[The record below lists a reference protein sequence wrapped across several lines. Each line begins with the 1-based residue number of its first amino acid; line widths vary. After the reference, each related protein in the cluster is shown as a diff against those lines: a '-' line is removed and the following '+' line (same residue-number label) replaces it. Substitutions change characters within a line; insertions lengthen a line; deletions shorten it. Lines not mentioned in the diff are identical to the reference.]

1 MRIGVVA
8 VGSSGEE
15 TQKQVEISPTESI
28 GDLYKKVAQALEKRP
43 QDFKLTY
50 NEKPLTDKD
59 QKISTLG
66 MKEGDTVYASI
77 VAEGGALK
85 NAIKRLMDLPSYFF
99 KKETYEQLSHFQF
112 SGQAQ
117 ESVIIAP
124 KSEIEWLNMEYA
136 KILRHQPAVRAIDLR
151 HYFFDFKAS
160 AGPYQGLPFRLHMY
174 IVSPYDPPIIYC
186 ENPYNH
192 PNFHYNG
199 ALCIR
204 SPWNPF
210 GSIWEYLER
219 VKFVVNKP
227 NYNSLAR

>member
-99 KKETYEQLSHFQF
+99 
-112 SGQAQ
+112 
-117 ESVIIAP
+117 
-124 KSEIEWLNMEYA
+124 
-136 KILRHQPAVRAIDLR
+136 
-151 HYFFDFKAS
+151 
-160 AGPYQGLPFRLHMY
+160 
-174 IVSPYDPPIIYC
+174 
-186 ENPYNH
+186 
-192 PNFHYNG
+192 
-199 ALCIR
+199 
-204 SPWNPF
+204 
-210 GSIWEYLER
+210 
-219 VKFVVNKP
+219 
-227 NYNSLAR
+227 